1 MSTDLFSAGVQI
13 GARQV
18 ARGGGDDVRSAAELN
33 RIFIRF
39 TWDRR

>member
-1 MSTDLFSAGVQI
+1 MSTDLFPRIAQI

-39 TWDRR
+39 TW